1 MKKDLF
7 FLYNNFILKC
17 IIWEYNISSNKIKLI
32 NFNNVYNINEKV
44 NINNSEGIKIMDECF
59 NWVEKTEIVFLDNN
73 KFIGTCL
80 TNVTDISKRKEKFQ

>member
-1 MKKDLF
+1 
-7 FLYNNFILKC
+7 
-17 IIWEYNISSNKIKLI
+17 
-32 NFNNVYNINEKV
+32 
-44 NINNSEGIKIMDECF
+44 MDECF